1 MLFAVVLFS
10 ARKLVDWMESDKP
23 TMAEQ
28 IWVDKPF
35 WRPSPF
41 WRGSTGGGLLSGIG
55 VSVGSSDPISA

>member
-41 WRGSTGGGLLSGIG
+41 WRGSTAVACSQESGSPWVAAIQ
-55 VSVGSSDPISA
+55 